1 MKRGSLGTHGSATA
15 RQALLWIVS
24 LLVAASMICSFITY
38 LQPPR
43 REPTPV
49 PTSQNVI
56 FEQTATPTPTSA
68 PTTELQPTPQPA
80 APPADR

>member
-1 MKRGSLGTHGSATA
+1 MKRGSLSA

-43 REPTPV
+43 SAPTPV
-49 PTSQNVI
+49 PTSQEI
-56 FEQTATPTPTSA
+56 TFEQTATPA
-68 PTTELQPTPQPA
+68 PTTEPQPTAQPA
-80 APPADR
+80 APPGDN